1 MMRTM
6 ATGAAALL
14 LAACMGTVAI
24 GSAPGTGA
32 AGGSAGSSGGSNG
45 GSGGSGGSVPTVA
58 EMARLVN
65 AHRQARGCPAL
76 IWLDAAAAAAQ
87 AHSADMARRDYF
99 DHVSPEGQK
108 PWDRLTARGVSYRL
122 VAENIAFTPE
132 RSARETLQGWIE
144 SADHRENLENC
155 AYTHHGIGLQDAYWT
170 HVFVTP
176 LQGGE

>member
-1 MMRTM
+1 MTTMMRTM

-14 LAACMGTVAI
+14 LGACMGTVAI
-24 GSAPGTGA
+24 GTAPG
-32 AGGSAGSSGGSNG
+32 GSSGSAG
-45 GSGGSGGSVPTVA
+45 GSGGSGESGGGVPTVA
-58 EMARLVN
+58 DMARLVN

-108 PWDRLTARGVSYRL
+108 PWDRLTARGVRYSL
-122 VAENIAFTPE
+122 VAENIAFTPQ
-132 RSARETLQGWIE
+132 RSASETLQGWIE
-144 SADHRENLENC
+144 SPGHRENLENC